1 MQFVPMCVVA
11 EVEASLTNHSNHDCG
26 PLPLHCCA
34 PAPLCAVLISSYPPN
49 NINLVAANRPI
60 AINYNQH
67 DTRKIQTHHIRLFP
81 HFSQSTDYRQNY

>member
-1 MQFVPMCVVA
+1 MQFVPMCVVT
-11 EVEASLTNHSNHDCG
+11 EVELIIVTMIAE
-26 PLPLHCCA
+26 HCHCIVV
-34 PAPLCAVLISSYPPN
+34 PQPHYVLSSSPN

-81 HFSQSTDYRQNY
+81 HFSQSTDKSIDFPFRCAL